1 VISFLVRSN
10 RYKIKVKS
18 NEVNEMNLDFLNRLN
33 ASVLL
38 DSPSK
43 YDKDWR
49 KNKLQVIDWVLPPAD
64 SIKSGRKYTK
74 GLFGTDKGKSHN

>member
-1 VISFLVRSN
+1 M
-10 RYKIKVKS
+10 KVKS

-64 SIKSGRKYTK
+64 STKSGRKYRK
-74 GLFGTDKGKSHN
+74 GLFGVDKGKHYD